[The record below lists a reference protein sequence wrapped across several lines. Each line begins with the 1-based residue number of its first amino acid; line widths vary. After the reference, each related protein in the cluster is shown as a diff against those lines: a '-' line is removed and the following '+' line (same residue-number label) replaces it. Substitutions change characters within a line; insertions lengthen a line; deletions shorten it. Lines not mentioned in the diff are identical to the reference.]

1 MDTKPSA
8 SEVSTPSDRR
18 PRVFSGVQPSGS
30 LHLGNYL
37 GALRQWAQKQDE
49 RDNVFCVVDL
59 HALTVPE
66 EIDPKVL
73 REKSRQVAALYLAC
87 GIDPEQSIVFVQSH
101 VREHAELAWLLNCTT
116 PLGWLYRMTQ
126 FKSKSEGRESVS
138 TGLLDYP
145 VLQAADILLYDTD
158 VVPVGEDQ
166 VQHIELTRD
175 IAQRF
180 HHLFGET
187 FVLPRAVVPKIG
199 ARVMGFDDPE
209 TKMSKSIARDRDRH
223 AVQLLDDEK
232 RIKKTIMSAVTD
244 SGREVRFAE
253 AGAGVR
259 NLLGILQSLTE
270 RPMEDIENDF
280 EGKGY
285 GDLKKAVL
293 AAVLDTLQPIQQRYH
308 EYASDPA
315 ELDAVLA
322 RGADR
327 ARAIAAP
334 TYARAAAALG
344 VGA

>member
-1 MDTKPSA
+1 MEPNPSA
-8 SEVSTPSDRR
+8 ADEAASPKRR

-37 GALRQWAQKQDE
+37 GALRQWAERQHE

-66 EIDPKVL
+66 EIDPKEL
-73 REKSRQVAALYLAC
+73 RAKSRQVAALYLAC
-87 GIDPEQSIVFVQSH
+87 GIDPDANVVFVQSH
-101 VREHAELAWLLNCTT
+101 VREHAELTWLLNCTT

-126 FKSKSEGRESVS
+126 FKSKSEGRDSVS
-138 TGLLDYP
+138 TALLDYP

-158 VVPVGEDQ
+158 VVPVGDDQ

-180 HHLFGET
+180 NHLFGDT
-187 FVLPRAVVPKIG
+187 FVLPKAVVPKVG
-199 ARVMGFDDPE
+199 ARVMGFDEPE
-209 TKMSKSIARDRDRH
+209 VKMSKSLARERDRH

-244 SGREVRFAE
+244 SGRELRFE
-253 AGAGVR
+253 HAGPGVR
-259 NLLGILQSLTE
+259 NLLGILQSLSG
-270 RPMEDIENDF
+270 RDMADIERELD
-280 EGKGY
+280 GRGY

-293 AAVLDTLQPIQQRYH
+293 AAVLDTLQPIQRRYE

-315 ELDAVLA
+315 ALDQVLA
-322 RGADR
+322 RGAER
-327 ARAIAAP
+327 AREIAAR
-334 TYARAAAALG
+334 TYARAADALG
-344 VGA
+344 IGA

>member
-1 MDTKPSA
+1 MDTKPATHDQVA
-8 SEVSTPSDRR
+8 SSDRR

-37 GALRQWAQKQDE
+37 GALRQWAEKQSE

-59 HALTVPE
+59 HALTVPA
-66 EIDPKVL
+66 EIDANDL
-73 REKSRQVAALYLAC
+73 RAKSRQVAALYLAC

-101 VREHAELAWLLNCTT
+101 VREHAELTWLLNCTT

-126 FKSKSEGRESVS
+126 FKAKSEGRDSVS
-138 TGLLDYP
+138 TGLLNYP

-180 HHLFGET
+180 NHLFGDT
-187 FVLPRAVVPKIG
+187 FVLPKAVIPKIG
-199 ARVMGFDDPE
+199 ARIMGFDEPDV
-209 TKMSKSIARDRDRH
+209 KMSKSIARERDRH

-244 SGREVRFAE
+244 SGREVRFDQAS
-253 AGAGVR
+253 AGVR
-259 NLLGILQSLTE
+259 NLLGVLHSLSG
-270 RPMEDIENDF
+270 RPMDAIEAEFD
-280 EGKGY
+280 GRGY

-293 AAVLDTLQPIQQRYH
+293 AAVLETVGPIQERYR
-308 EYASDPA
+308 EYASDPT
-315 ELDAVLA
+315 ELDAVLE

-327 ARAIAAP
+327 AREIAAT
-334 TYARAAAALG
+334 TYARASAALG